1 MFLKN
6 KTLSCKLKICTFFF
20 VFIPFVFYT
29 LTISEGG
36 TMAPCLLGEV
46 QILIWLDFGENRFPG
61 PGLYLMKAPC
71 LIYTRLWLSR
81 YLFN

>member
-1 MFLKN
+1 
-6 KTLSCKLKICTFFF
+6 
-20 VFIPFVFYT
+20 
-29 LTISEGG
+29 
-36 TMAPCLLGEV
+36 MAPCLLGEV